1 MLAAS
6 AREHLPMYPA
16 TMHGLTARVYGLVTT
31 ADATTMPAA
40 IDIMA
45 EIRHPGTLRNDAVL
59 ARLPLAELRTHGFE
73 MRIRRAL
80 DRGWSQAFLTSPP
93 CATWAAGCRAAGADR
108 NRPRNGRPVAVLCAP

>member
-6 AREHLPMYPA
+6 AREHLPLYPA

-59 ARLPLAELRTHGFE
+59 ARLPLAELRTRGYE
-73 MRIRRAL
+73 MLIRRAL
-80 DRGWSQAFLTSPP
+80 DRGWRQAFLTSPP
-93 CATWAAGCRAAGADR
+93 YATWAAERHAAGSDR
-108 NRPRNGRPVAVLCAP
+108 D